1 MMNRIQSMFSDLK
14 KRGETALIPF
24 ITAGDPDVE
33 TSEALVVE
41 MAENGADLIELGLPF
56 SDPLADGPTIQAAS
70 QRALAAGMNTKKFFD
85 LVKRIRKRCQT
96 PLVLMGY
103 YNPIYKYGLERFAA
117 DAAKAGI
124 DGTIIPD
131 LPLEESGPWMKAAKK
146 AGLANIFLIAP
157 NTPPERI
164 EKIGKASQGF
174 LYYVSVTGITGARS
188 DLPPQL
194 SKGLKTA
201 KRLVDIPLAVGFGIS
216 RPEQVAMLSK
226 FADGI
231 IVGSA
236 IVKIVEKYGNN
247 TQKAVERVGAFVK
260 GLKEA
265 TKNG

>member
-1 MMNRIQSMFSDLK
+1 MMNRIQAMFSDLK

-24 ITAGDPDVE
+24 VTAGDPDDA
-33 TSEALVVE
+33 TTEALVLE
-41 MAENGADLIELGLPF
+41 MAANGADLIELGLPF

-85 LVKRIRKRCQT
+85 LVKRIRKKCQI

-103 YNPIYKYGLERFAA
+103 YNPIYRYGLERFAA

-131 LPLEESGPWMKAAKK
+131 LPLEEAGPWMKEAKK
-146 AGLANIFLIAP
+146 TGLANIFLIAP

-164 EKIGKASQGF
+164 EKIGRASQGF
-174 LYYVSVTGITGARS
+174 LYYVSVTGITGARN
-188 DLPPQL
+188 DLPVEL
-194 SKGLKTA
+194 SKGLKMT
-201 KRLVDIPLAVGFGIS
+201 KKLVNIPLAVGFGIS
-216 RPEQVAMLSK
+216 RPEQVAMLSE

-236 IVKIVEKYGNN
+236 IVKLVEKCGSS
-247 TQKAVERVGAFVK
+247 TTKAVQEVGDFVK

-265 TKNG
+265 TRSG